1 MSSELQMQ
9 LVLSNLLFLTAT
21 TFSHQN
27 LTHDQFFMSFM
38 FHAVLPLQGSAGPI
52 HKILGNNDI
61 IKLQVHLPAIK
72 RYHSTGITDTEVFVK
87 YRPIPNT
94 DNENSQNKSIQK

>member
-72 RYHSTGITDTEVFVK
+72 RYHSTGITDTKVFVK
-87 YRPIPNT
+87 NLYRLEYTGYISWN
-94 DNENSQNKSIQK
+94 I